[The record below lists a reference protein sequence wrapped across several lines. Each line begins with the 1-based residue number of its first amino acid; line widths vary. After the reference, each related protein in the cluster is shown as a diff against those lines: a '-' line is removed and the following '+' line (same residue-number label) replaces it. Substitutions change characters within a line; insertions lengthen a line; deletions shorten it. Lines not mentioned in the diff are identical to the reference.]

1 MHETYQVIPSSPLEK
16 GATFHKPTQWLP
28 ERVTYESPA
37 LDVMTDLKIM
47 STVTIEPLA
56 LINWAQQKMLQ
67 YGVKLLFVT
76 DEKNA
81 IVGLITT
88 TDILGE
94 KPMQFIQSHGGSH
107 SEILVRDIM
116 TPREQ
121 LEVLCMD
128 DVLHATVGHVIAT
141 LKSRGRQHALV
152 VDKSGSDG
160 RQIVRGIF
168 STTQLNKQLKMV
180 LQTTEIARTFAE
192 IEAELAK

>member
-1 MHETYQVIPSSPLEK
+1 MHETYQAIPSSQLEK

-37 LDVMTDLKIM
+37 LDVMTDLKILPA
-47 STVTIEPLA
+47 VTIEPVA
-56 LINWAQQKMLQ
+56 LISLAQQKMLQ
-67 YGVKLLFVT
+67 YGVRLLFVV

-81 IVGLITT
+81 IAGLITT

-94 KPMQFIQSHGGSH
+94 KPMQFIQSRGGSH
-107 SEILVRDIM
+107 NDILVRDIM

-128 DVLHATVGHVIAT
+128 DVLHAKVGHVIAT
-141 LKSRGRQHALV
+141 LKSSGRQHALV
-152 VDKSGSDG
+152 VDKSELDG

-180 LQTTEIARTFAE
+180 IQTTEIARTFAE